1 MVIAGVKSNKQLITR
16 TADIINLT
24 RARKRE
30 ELLLLHRRNEAVS
43 TPLHGMGLFYQGYL
57 SFFKWLYVNIGLFT

>member
-43 TPLHGMGLFYQGYL
+43 TDIYQTVYQGYL
-57 SFFKWLYVNIGLFT
+57 SFSKWLYVNIGLFT